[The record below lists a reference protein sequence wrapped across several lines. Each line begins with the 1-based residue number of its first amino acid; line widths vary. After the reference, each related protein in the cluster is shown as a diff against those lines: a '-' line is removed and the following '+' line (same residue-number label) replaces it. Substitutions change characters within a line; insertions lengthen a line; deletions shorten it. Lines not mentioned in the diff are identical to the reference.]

1 MDKVGMKPAS
11 KDKVGIN
18 RLASV
23 SRRTLL
29 GSGLLENALGL
40 RQLPCRNV
48 VQLGVQGE
56 ILFCLIL
63 LVVPCLRVLGLY
75 FAGFC

>member
-1 MDKVGMKPAS
+1 MKPPC

-56 ILFCLIL
+56 ILFCPMIL
-63 LVVPCLRVLGLY
+63 LVPCLRVLEVY

>member
-1 MDKVGMKPAS
+1 MKPPC

-23 SRRTLL
+23 SRGTLF

-48 VQLGVQGE
+48 VQVQGE

-63 LVVPCLRVLGLY
+63 LLVPCLRVLEVY

>member
-1 MDKVGMKPAS
+1 MKPPC
-11 KDKVGIN
+11 KDKVGIK

-23 SRRTLL
+23 SRGTLL

-40 RQLPCRNV
+40 CQLPCRNV

-63 LVVPCLRVLGLY
+63 LVPCLRVLEVY

>member
-1 MDKVGMKPAS
+1 MKPPY

-48 VQLGVQGE
+48 VHVQLGVQGE
-56 ILFCLIL
+56 ILFCPMIL
-63 LVVPCLRVLGLY
+63 LVPFLRVLEVY

>member
-1 MDKVGMKPAS
+1 MKPPC
-11 KDKVGIN
+11 KDKIGIN

-23 SRRTLL
+23 SRGTLL

-40 RQLPCRNV
+40 CQLPCRNV
-48 VQLGVQGE
+48 VQLGVQGK

-63 LVVPCLRVLGLY
+63 LLVPCLRVLDVY
-75 FAGFC
+75 FAGYYS